1 MQGRGSDRF
10 TRGSRTRMGL
20 SRGHLDRGRGRA
32 QIPGSSSAVF
42 PAVLRLS
49 QAYPG
54 AFPVLPARG
63 AGAVLTMP
71 PPHHVPPHVLSP
83 TQPPLL
89 PLRAA
94 DSLRYTE
101 GEFQLLV
108 KLQSGSLHKPPE
120 KKGSPC
126 RGLTAWFITGV
137 FSYQGRAKLRFWN
150 FLPVIS
156 ASEITSC
163 FVCF

>member
-1 MQGRGSDRF
+1 M
-10 TRGSRTRMGL
+10 
-20 SRGHLDRGRGRA
+20 
-32 QIPGSSSAVF
+32 F
-42 PAVLRLS
+42 PAALTPG

-63 AGAVLTMP
+63 GGSGAVLTMS
-71 PPHHVPPHVLSP
+71 PHHVPPNVLSP

-108 KLQSGSLHKPPE
+108 KLQSGRLHKPPE
-120 KKGSPC
+120 KKGSWC